1 MDRSPLASTE
11 LLAER
16 TENYT
21 TKFWAEMFG
30 TLHIGF
36 SFCTSFCLQFCRFI
50 TVSLIR
56 PLTVGL
62 MQVSSD
68 YLLKPLLATVF
79 NAVLQPPLIFLK
91 NLAVSFRDFVRPLAE
106 SIGFFLREIATV
118 FSAFRFVEVKQTR
131 FGDTQDSTEWTRKRS
146 NSR

>member
-1 MDRSPLASTE
+1 
-11 LLAER
+11 
-16 TENYT
+16 
-21 TKFWAEMFG
+21 
-30 TLHIGF
+30 
-36 SFCTSFCLQFCRFI
+36 
-50 TVSLIR
+50 
-56 PLTVGL
+56 